1 MTKLNFIQVLFDS
14 GFSSLDRAKK
24 IVDEMVERV
33 HQKGL
38 NEIDDG
44 DEFWL
49 EVAREFEARGYRQMG
64 RIRWQIQTIRNLRKN
79 AKVRGV
85 IMVLGGVTMHRFTI
99 ETSEDGVQ
107 VSVRIDDQTN
117 KANVTAYGSNLED
130 AIKMAIDVLN
140 EAQAVLTEYAANYT
154 TN

>member
-1 MTKLNFIQVLFDS
+1 
-14 GFSSLDRAKK
+14 
-24 IVDEMVERV
+24 
-33 HQKGL
+33 
-38 NEIDDG
+38 
-44 DEFWL
+44 
-49 EVAREFEARGYRQMG
+49 
-64 RIRWQIQTIRNLRKN
+64 
-79 AKVRGV
+79 
-85 IMVLGGVTMHRFTI
+85 MHRFTI

>member
-85 IMVLGGVTMHRFTI
+85 IMV
-99 ETSEDGVQ
+99 
-107 VSVRIDDQTN
+107 
-117 KANVTAYGSNLED
+117 
-130 AIKMAIDVLN
+130 
-140 EAQAVLTEYAANYT
+140 
-154 TN
+154 